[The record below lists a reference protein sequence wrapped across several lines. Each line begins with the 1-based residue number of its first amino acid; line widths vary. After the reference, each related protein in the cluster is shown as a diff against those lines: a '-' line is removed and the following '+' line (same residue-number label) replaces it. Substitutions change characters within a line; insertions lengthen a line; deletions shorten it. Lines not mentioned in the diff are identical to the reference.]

1 MDENW
6 RIVSKPGKVGIR
18 NKGGYICF
26 MNFPDRY
33 PGQVQRHIKEVQ
45 DMMKAARLMESAPQ
59 LLEELMGLLM
69 MDEIKN
75 VLSEEDGFRIGSLIK
90 RILK

>member
-6 RIVSKPGKVGIR
+6 RIVSKPGRVGIR

-26 MNFPDRY
+26 MTFPDRY
-33 PGQVQRHIKEVQ
+33 EGQVQRHIEEVQ
-45 DMMKAARLMESAPQ
+45 DMMKAARLIESAPQ

-69 MDEIKN
+69 MDEIKS
-75 VLSEEDGFRIGSLIK
+75 VLSEEDGVRIGSLIK
-90 RILK
+90 KIMQ

>member
-26 MNFPDRY
+26 MNFPDRHA
-33 PGQVQRHIKEVQ
+33 GQIQRHIEEVQ
-45 DMMKAARLMESAPQ
+45 DMMKAARLIESAPQ
-59 LLEELMGLLM
+59 LLEELMGILF
-69 MDEIKN
+69 MDSI
-75 VLSEEDGFRIGSLIK
+75 EDILIK
-90 RILK
+90 KILQ

>member
-6 RIVSKPGKVGIR
+6 RIVSKPGRVGIR

-26 MNFPDRY
+26 MTFPDRY
-33 PGQVQRHIKEVQ
+33 KGQAQRHIEEVQ

-59 LLEELMGLLM
+59 LLEELMGM
-69 MDEIKN
+69 MCREEITQH
-75 VLSEEDGFRIGSLIK
+75 LASEDKFRIELIIK
-90 RILK
+90 KILQ

>member
-26 MNFPDRY
+26 MNFPDRHA
-33 PGQVQRHIKEVQ
+33 GQVQRHIEEVQ

-59 LLEELMGLLM
+59 LLEELMGM
-69 MDEIKN
+69 MCREEITQHLN
-75 VLSEEDGFRIGSLIK
+75 SEDKFRIELLVK
-90 RILK
+90 KILQ